1 VACRWVTATS
11 TIGDMARRPV
21 PLFLR
26 ALRSTLGDSQGRAV
40 TWVLALQLF
49 GGVLFYRFV
58 EHWSWL
64 DCLYF
69 AVCTLTTVGYGDLT
83 PTTDA
88 SKIFTM
94 VFLISGMGILGAFVA
109 LLGEQAL
116 REYDREPKS

>member
-1 VACRWVTATS
+1 
-11 TIGDMARRPV
+11 
-21 PLFLR
+21 
-26 ALRSTLGDSQGRAV
+26 
-40 TWVLALQLF
+40 LALQLF